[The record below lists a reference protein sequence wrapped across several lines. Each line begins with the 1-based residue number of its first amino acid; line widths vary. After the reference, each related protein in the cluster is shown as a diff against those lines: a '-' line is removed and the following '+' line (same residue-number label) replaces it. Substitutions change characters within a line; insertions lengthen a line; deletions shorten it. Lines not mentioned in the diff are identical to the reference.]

1 MLGAAAALT
10 ACGAA
15 HPRDPTTGRRV
26 VHVVAAENVWGDIAR
41 QIGGRHVAVRSILS
55 DPGADPHLYE
65 STPRDAVAVETA
77 NLVIVNG
84 ADYDDFMS
92 KLLGASSGQG
102 RAVLTVADALHVE
115 GSNPNPHLWYDVARA
130 PDVAA
135 AIERALARA
144 DPPDAT
150 EFAANR
156 RRFDASLR
164 PLADVL
170 AAIERRHP
178 GAPVAYTE
186 RVPGD
191 LLADAGLTIKTPPG
205 FAQAVEDGNEPSPA
219 DRAAMNDLISG
230 HEVRALLY
238 NAQATSQ
245 VTKSVAVAGR

>member
-1 MLGAAAALT
+1 MDRGRAVVVCLVLGAAAGLT

-15 HPRDPTTGRRV
+15 HPGDPTTGGRI

-65 STPRDAVAVETA
+65 STPRDAVAVQTA

-84 ADYDDFMS
+84 AGYDDFMS
-92 KLLGASSGQG
+92 KLLGASSGKG
-102 RAVLTVADALHVE
+102 RAVLTVADELHVE

-135 AIERALARA
+135 AIQRALARA
-144 DPPDAT
+144 DPRDAAR
-150 EFAANR
+150 FAANG

-164 PLADVL
+164 PLAETL
-170 AAIERRHP
+170 GQIERRHP

-186 RVPGD
+186 RVPRD
-191 LLADAGLTIKTPPG
+191 LLADAGLTVRTPPG
-205 FAQAVEDGNEPSPA
+205 FA
-219 DRAAMNDLISG
+219 
-230 HEVRALLY
+230 
-238 NAQATSQ
+238 
-245 VTKSVAVAGR
+245 AGRRGWQRAEPRRSRGDERSDLGP